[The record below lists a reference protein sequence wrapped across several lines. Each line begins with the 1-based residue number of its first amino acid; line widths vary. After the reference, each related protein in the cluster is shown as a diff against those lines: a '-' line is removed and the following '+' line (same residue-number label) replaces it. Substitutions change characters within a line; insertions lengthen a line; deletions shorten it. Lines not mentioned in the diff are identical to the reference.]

1 MLWLIA
7 GALGLSAL
15 SLLLPWAIAFDP
27 WAWISW
33 GRDITHLSLDTSDGP
48 SWKPLPVV
56 ATTVFSLAGSAA
68 PVLWLLV
75 ARAGGLLALAGAAV
89 LANRLAG
96 PLAGVIAAATMAV
109 TNWWFFNTALGN
121 SEPLFAAATLWAI
134 LAHLDGR
141 PRLALWLAVAGG
153 LMRPEAWPFIGLY
166 VLWLWRTRGASVP
179 ELGSAL
185 GVLALLWFGPDVIG
199 AGGALGASEAALGPG
214 SALAASNA
222 DVPGLQVLID
232 FARMVTWPVLLAA
245 LVAAAIGDRV
255 VQFLALGATAWVLLV
270 AVMTQAGYTG
280 NPRYNVPA
288 AAICCVLA
296 GVGVVLFCRRLGA
309 GPALSL
315 RPLIAFAVI
324 AGAFLIAQ
332 DKLDHQLDELGR
344 RADRREQLNALV
356 DRAGGAAAIRACG
369 AVRTI
374 QEMKAPLAWRLD
386 IGLPHMT
393 DEPKPP
399 GTVWRV
405 SPGYFGEPA
414 GPGDPGRL
422 RGRRDRRR
430 LAARGRLPRRP
441 PPRLAERV
449 GEHVR
454 VALALGQLHRHQPRE
469 LRAAADVELAVDL
482 AEVVLDRLRR
492 EEQRGRHLA
501 VRHALRDEERD
512 LQLVRRQPRA
522 GRLRAP
528 PRRRARRAQLRHR
541 ALAPRRRAE
550 PLERRQRR
558 PQRLARLGTRLRAPQ
573 ALAVRELRPRELER
587 HRQLGV
593 DRERGLERLA
603 EAVLRREHPAA
614 AQRGRARPAAAG
626 RLAPAAR
633 APRAAPRPRPS
644 APPGR
649 APR

>member
-1 MLWLIA
+1 LRDSSRQVLWLIA

-56 ATTVFSLAGSAA
+56 ATTVFSLAGNAA

-89 LANRLAG
+89 LGNRLAG

-121 SEPLFAAATLWAI
+121 SEPIFAAATLWAI
-134 LAHLDGR
+134 LAYLDGR

-166 VLWLWRTRGASVP
+166 VLWLWRTRQASVP

-185 GVLALLWFGPDVIG
+185 GVLAVLWFGPDVIG

-214 SALAASNA
+214 SAVAASNA

-255 VQFLALGATAWVLLV
+255 VQFLALSATAWVLLV

-344 RADRREQLNALV
+344 RADRREQLNEIV
-356 DRAGGAAAIRACG
+356 DRAGGAAAVRACG

-393 DEPKPP
+393 DTPKPP

-405 SPGYFGEPA
+405 SPGYFGEPP
-414 GPGDPGRL
+414 GPDIPADYQDVATVGGWQ
-422 RGRRDRRR
+422 
-430 LAARGRLPRRP
+430 LAAACRDGRS
-441 PPRLAERV
+441 
-449 GEHVR
+449 
-454 VALALGQLHRHQPRE
+454 LG
-469 LRAAADVELAVDL
+469 
-482 AEVVLDRLRR
+482 
-492 EEQRGRHLA
+492 
-501 VRHALRDEERD
+501 
-512 LQLVRRQPRA
+512 
-522 GRLRAP
+522 
-528 PRRRARRAQLRHR
+528 
-541 ALAPRRRAE
+541 
-550 PLERRQRR
+550 
-558 PQRLARLGTRLRAPQ
+558 
-573 ALAVRELRPRELER
+573 
-587 HRQLGV
+587 
-593 DRERGLERLA
+593 
-603 EAVLRREHPAA
+603 
-614 AQRGRARPAAAG
+614 
-626 RLAPAAR
+626 
-633 APRAAPRPRPS
+633 
-644 APPGR
+644 
-649 APR
+649 

>member
-1 MLWLIA
+1 MRDTARGPLWLIA
-7 GALGLSAL
+7 GALGLAAL

-33 GRDITHLSLDTSDGP
+33 GRDITRFSLDTSDGP

-56 ATTVFSLAGSAA
+56 ATTVFSFAGDAA

-89 LANRLAG
+89 LGNRLAG
-96 PLAGVIAAATMAV
+96 PLAAVVAAATMAV

-121 SEPLFAAATLWAI
+121 SEPLFAAATLWAV
-134 LAHLDGR
+134 LAYLDGR

-166 VLWLWRTRGASVP
+166 VLWLWRTRQASTL

-222 DVPGLQVLID
+222 DIPGLQVLID

-245 LVAAAIGDRV
+245 VVAAALGDRTV
-255 VQFLALGATAWVLLV
+255 RFLALGATAWVLLV

-296 GVGVVLFCRRLGA
+296 GVGVVLLGRRLSS
-309 GPALSL
+309 GPGLAL

-356 DRAGGAAAIRACG
+356 ERAGGPAAIRACG

-386 IGLPHMT
+386 IGLPGMT
-393 DEPKPP
+393 DEPQPP

-414 GPGDPGRL
+414 GPEIPSGYDPVATVG
-422 RGRRDRRR
+422 GWE
-430 LAARGRLPRRP
+430 LAA
-441 PPRLAERV
+441 AC
-449 GEHVR
+449 
-454 VALALGQLHRHQPRE
+454 
-469 LRAAADVELAVDL
+469 
-482 AEVVLDRLRR
+482 
-492 EEQRGRHLA
+492 
-501 VRHALRDEERD
+501 
-512 LQLVRRQPRA
+512 RA
-522 GRLRAP
+522 GRS
-528 PRRRARRAQLRHR
+528 
-541 ALAPRRRAE
+541 
-550 PLERRQRR
+550 
-558 PQRLARLGTRLRAPQ
+558 LG
-573 ALAVRELRPRELER
+573 
-587 HRQLGV
+587 
-593 DRERGLERLA
+593 
-603 EAVLRREHPAA
+603 
-614 AQRGRARPAAAG
+614 
-626 RLAPAAR
+626 
-633 APRAAPRPRPS
+633 
-644 APPGR
+644 
-649 APR
+649 